1 MQSSEINIPIQC
13 VMRLRYNYLRRR
25 YNIVLMKYII
35 YLQTPPTL
43 RDPADFK
50 FVGGQNYNVRR
61 WCLLTY
67 IFIETELNIKK
78 HQIPSL

>member
-1 MQSSEINIPIQC
+1 
-13 VMRLRYNYLRRR
+13 MRLRYNYLRRR

-61 WCLLTY
+61 WCLFID
-67 IFIETELNIKK
+67 IFIETELNIKNPDLK
-78 HQIPSL
+78 FVTLLMLTC